1 MKLIISL
8 VLILTSAIAFGQNSA
23 KASLVREVDEY
34 VKTVNNAAGKF
45 LNNKLSTAKRIKAI
59 EPYDIIYNEGQIE
72 QFRNIVLNDQE
83 QPEIRAMALDKIY
96 QLLPDDEG
104 LVTLAIEWLGNSQAP
119 KVLREEALQVMDNFS
134 FSSMDVPDVYQKML
148 QDPEPEFR
156 LFAFTKLIVHGDAR
170 AQQKLIEGLENPD
183 SAFLPAPDAIGVLSM
198 ALKKE
203 YYPVLNKVLQQTPD
217 DATKLEAIRA
227 LGFYQEARGN
237 LISISRNA
245 NEKEEFREAAL
256 GALYAGNKE
265 NITEYV
271 FPILTDKSATLRLQI
286 IGIQMAIDV
295 RQSVSYRIK
304 AKKADKFDLLIKK
317 LSKDKSKLDLQ
328 QIAIKYIEYVRPK
341 Y

>member
-1 MKLIISL
+1 MKLIILL

-45 LNNKLSTAKRIKAI
+45 LNNQVSTAQRIKAI
-59 EPYDIIYNEGQIE
+59 EPYDIIYDEGQIE

-96 QLLPDDEG
+96 QVMPDDKK
-104 LVTLAIEWLGNSQAP
+104 LVTLSIGWLDNQQAP
-119 KVLREEALQVMDNFS
+119 KVLREEALQVMDNLS

-148 QDPEPEFR
+148 EDPEPEFR
-156 LFAFTKLIVHGDAR
+156 LFAFTKLIIHGDAR
-170 AQQKLIEGLENPD
+170 AQQKLIEGLENPP
-183 SAFLPAPDAIGVLSM
+183 SALLPAPDAIGVLSM

-217 DATKLEAIRA
+217 EATRLEAIRA

-237 LISISRNA
+237 LISISRNS

-256 GALYAGNKE
+256 GALYAGGRE
-265 NITEYV
+265 NIAEYV
-271 FPILTDKSATLRLQI
+271 LPILTDKSAAPRLQI
-286 IGIQMAIDV
+286 IGMQMTIDV

-304 AKKADKFDLLIKK
+304 ATKADKFDLLIKK
-317 LSKDKSKLDLQ
+317 LSTDKSKPDLQ
-328 QIAIKYIEYVRPK
+328 QIAIKYIQYIRPK

>member
-1 MKLIISL
+1 
-8 VLILTSAIAFGQNSA
+8 
-23 KASLVREVDEY
+23 
-34 VKTVNNAAGKF
+34 
-45 LNNKLSTAKRIKAI
+45 
-59 EPYDIIYNEGQIE
+59 
-72 QFRNIVLNDQE
+72 
-83 QPEIRAMALDKIY
+83 
-96 QLLPDDEG
+96 
-104 LVTLAIEWLGNSQAP
+104 
-119 KVLREEALQVMDNFS
+119 MDNFS

-148 QDPEPEFR
+148 EDPEPEFR

-183 SAFLPAPDAIGVLSM
+183 SALLPAPDAIGVLSM

-317 LSKDKSKLDLQ
+317 LSKDKSKPDLQ
-328 QIAIKYIEYVRPK
+328 EIAIKYIGYVRPK

>member
-1 MKLIISL
+1 MKLIISFI
-8 VLILTSAIAFGQNSA
+8 LILTSAIAFGQNST
-23 KASLVREVDEY
+23 KASLIREVDEY
-34 VKTVNNAAGKF
+34 VKTVNTAAGKF
-45 LNNKLSTAKRIKAI
+45 LNTQLSTTERIKAI
-59 EPYDIIYNEGQIE
+59 EPYDIIYDKVQIQ
-72 QFRNIVLNDQE
+72 QFRNLVLNE
-83 QPEIRAMALDKIY
+83 TELPEIRATALDKIY
-96 QLLPDDEG
+96 QVMPDDEG
-104 LVTLAIEWLGNSQAP
+104 LVTLSIEWLGNSQAP

-148 QDPEPEFR
+148 EDPEPEFR

-183 SAFLPAPDAIGVLSM
+183 SALLPAPDAIGVLSM

-203 YYPVLNKVLQQTPD
+203 YYPTLNKVLQQTPD

-227 LGFYQEARGN
+227 LGFYLEARGN
-237 LISISRNA
+237 LISISRNP

-256 GALYAGNKE
+256 GALYAGDKE
-265 NITEYV
+265 NITEYI
-271 FPILTDKSATLRLQI
+271 FPILTDKSATPRVQI

-304 AKKADKFDLLIKK
+304 AQKADKFDLLIKK
-317 LSKDKSKLDLQ
+317 LSKDKSKPDLQ
-328 QIAIKYIEYVRPK
+328 QIAIKYIQYIRPR